1 MKKITILLAIAIISL
16 GLVGCSDQSSDSHKS
31 KHHSDNK
38 HHSIHNTKIPKRYL
52 AKLIKIKTFLSQR

>member
-16 GLVGCSDQSSDSHKS
+16 GLVGCSDQSSDNHKS

-38 HHSIHNTKIPKRYL
+38 HHSIHNTKIPK
-52 AKLIKIKTFLSQR
+52 KDI